1 MVGEILLL
9 TKHCNPLR
17 LQKKNHFH
25 SVQLIPLPYTE
36 ILTTWFLLMEGRLLP
51 AIKYI
56 YICFYSLLRFQYS
69 ICGYVYFCSAGAKNT
84 VDRPRARKNNS
95 SFVCLVGVRSAVF
108 FN

>member
-36 ILTTWFLLMEGRLLP
+36 ILTTWFLLMEGRLLS

-56 YICFYSLLRFQYS
+56 YVFTLCFVS
-69 ICGYVYFCSAGAKNT
+69 NT
-84 VDRPRARKNNS
+84 A
-95 SFVCLVGVRSAVF
+95 FVVTFIFVQQELKIRLTVQGRLKITRVLFA
-108 FN
+108 